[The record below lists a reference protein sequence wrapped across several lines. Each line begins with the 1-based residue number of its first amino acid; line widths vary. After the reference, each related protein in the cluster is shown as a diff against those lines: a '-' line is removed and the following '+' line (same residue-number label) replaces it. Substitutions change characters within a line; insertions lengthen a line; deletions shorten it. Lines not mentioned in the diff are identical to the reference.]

1 MKQKIY
7 LLVSLGIILSI
18 LIIDQSSKIWVKTH
32 MHQGEEFLLFGLNW
46 ARIHFVENEGM
57 AFGLSLGGATGKLVL
72 SIFRILAV
80 GFLFYLLHKM
90 IKSKD
95 RLALIISFSLILA
108 GAIGNILDSAFYGM
122 IFSASPFHGGQ
133 AVLFPPE
140 GGYAPFLMGSVV
152 DMLYF
157 PMYEG
162 VFPQW
167 VPVYG
172 GESFEFFRPVF
183 NIADSSIFSGICL
196 FFINYRSHHSHDL
209 GMKQENNVEI
219 QAVPETGKTHESDDS
234 GAIQ

>member
-1 MKQKIY
+1 
-7 LLVSLGIILSI
+7 
-18 LIIDQSSKIWVKTH
+18 
-32 MHQGEEFLLFGLNW
+32 
-46 ARIHFVENEGM
+46 
-57 AFGLSLGGATGKLVL
+57 
-72 SIFRILAV
+72 
-80 GFLFYLLHKM
+80 
-90 IKSKD
+90 
-95 RLALIISFSLILA
+95 
-108 GAIGNILDSAFYGM
+108 M

-133 AVLFPPE
+133 AILFPPE

-162 VFPQW
+162 VFPKW

-196 FFINYRSHHSHDL
+196 FFINYRSHHSHEL
-209 GMKQENNVEI
+209 GMTRENNVEI
-219 QAVPETGKTHESDDS
+219 QADAETGKTPESVDS